1 MFSLSQ
7 MTKVKLVCALAWREN
22 FAKGNNSVTDTKRRM
37 HDSPTLRQSTSWPS
51 DGRTREVAA
60 YHSAIRKEHGER
72 RMPIDKER
80 DYAVEVQDW
89 RAGKEIRND
98 RLQAVLLGSNMRFDK
113 RKEIKEKKLEE
124 GQVSLSCLTE
134 WSTEDIRGK
143 AFWCIYNTFIIYATK
158 LLFAT
163 YNLF

>member
-1 MFSLSQ
+1 
-7 MTKVKLVCALAWREN
+7 
-22 FAKGNNSVTDTKRRM
+22 
-37 HDSPTLRQSTSWPS
+37 
-51 DGRTREVAA
+51 
-60 YHSAIRKEHGER
+60 
-72 RMPIDKER
+72 MPIDKER

-89 RAGKEIRND
+89 RAGKEIRNI

-143 AFWCIYNTFIIYATK
+143 AFLYI
-158 LLFAT
+158 
-163 YNLF
+163 

>member
-37 HDSPTLRQSTSWPS
+37 HDSPTLRQSTSWTS
-51 DGRTREVAA
+51 DGEGHVRWQRIILLSERSMVNEECQSTR
-60 YHSAIRKEHGER
+60 KGT
-72 RMPIDKER
+72 MQL
-80 DYAVEVQDW
+80 EVQDW
-89 RAGKEIRND
+89 RAGKEIRNI

-134 WSTEDIRGK
+134 W
-143 AFWCIYNTFIIYATK
+143 
-158 LLFAT
+158 
-163 YNLF
+163 